1 LTGYPGSELQLK
13 QLTDLVWGKKTAPRA
28 LDRSSGKGRIV
39 CGLSIREV
47 LEKAKVPPDF
57 AIQSKTENALVDFI
71 HRRSE
76 EAEIYFVANRR
87 GSTLEAD
94 CTFRVSGKQPEL
106 WDPVTGVERDLPQ
119 FESKKGVTSIPL
131 EFEPYGAMFVVFRKG
146 IQKPIAGS
154 RNGVNANFPRLTQ
167 TQELAGPWAVQF
179 DPKWFYPTNGLS
191 GNQANGLM
199 VFEKLEDWN
208 KRAEPAV
215 RYFSGAA
222 VYKKV
227 FNLPPHVS
235 GERFYLDLG
244 AVKETARV
252 RLNSKDLGV
261 VWCPP
266 WHVEITGA
274 VESGDN
280 NLEIEVINS
289 WPNRLVGDK
298 KLPAAQRRTRTHMF
312 VGWLNGDELA
322 SGLLGPVTI
331 QTVQMNH

>member
-1 LTGYPGSELQLK
+1 
-13 QLTDLVWGKKTAPRA
+13 
-28 LDRSSGKGRIV
+28 
-39 CGLSIREV
+39 
-47 LEKAKVPPDF
+47 
-57 AIQSKTENALVDFI
+57 
-71 HRRSE
+71 
-76 EAEIYFVANRR
+76 
-87 GSTLEAD
+87 
-94 CTFRVSGKQPEL
+94 
-106 WDPVTGVERDLPQ
+106 
-119 FESKKGVTSIPL
+119 
-131 EFEPYGAMFVVFRKG
+131 
-146 IQKPIAGS
+146 
-154 RNGVNANFPRLTQ
+154 LTQ

-191 GNQANGLM
+191 GDQANGLM

-222 VYKKV
+222 VYKMV

-235 GERFYLDLG
+235 GERLYLDLG

-252 RLNSKDLGV
+252 RLNNKNLGV

-280 NLEIEVINS
+280 NLEIEVVNS